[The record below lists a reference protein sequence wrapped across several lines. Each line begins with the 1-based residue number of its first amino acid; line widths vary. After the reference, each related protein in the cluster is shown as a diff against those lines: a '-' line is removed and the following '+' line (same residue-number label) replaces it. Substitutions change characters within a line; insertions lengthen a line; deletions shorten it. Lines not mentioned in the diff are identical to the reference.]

1 MTGMD
6 DQELEA
12 LFKDLESDRIERK
25 ATDSDRDKIRQAV
38 CAFANDLPN
47 HRQPGVIFVG
57 VNDDGSCADLTIT
70 DHLLLRL
77 TDMRSDG
84 NILPFP
90 VLTVSKK
97 TIDSCNVV
105 AIIVK
110 PSDSP
115 PVRFNGR
122 VWIRVGPRRA
132 TATSEEERRLN
143 EKRRARDLPF
153 DLHPMPSATM
163 EDLNLNFF
171 QQSYLSFV
179 LAPEVLEENQRSLP
193 QQLASVRFTTP
204 EPESC
209 PTVLGML
216 VVGKDP
222 KQFVPGAYIQFLR
235 IDGTELGDPIKDQ
248 KEINGTLVDVL
259 RVLDEVLQIN
269 ISVASDITSSAIE
282 IQQPDYPIAAL
293 QQLTRNALMHR
304 SYENTNAPV
313 KVYWF
318 NDRIE
323 IQNPGGL
330 FGQVNRDNFGEGATD
345 YRNPHLAGV
354 MKDLGYVQRF
364 GYGIPTAKRALE
376 RNGNPLPEFLLDDA
390 YTTVIVRRGE

>member
-1 MTGMD
+1 MMSMD

-12 LFKDLESDRIERK
+12 LFRDLESDRVERK
-25 ATDSDRDKIRQAV
+25 ASDSDRNKIRQAV

-47 HRQPGVIFVG
+47 HRKPGVIFVG
-57 VNDDGSCADLTIT
+57 VNDDGSCAGLPIT
-70 DHLLLRL
+70 DELLLRL

-97 TIDSCNVV
+97 TIEGCDVV
-105 AIIVK
+105 AVVVE
-110 PSDSP
+110 PSDTP

-122 VWIRVGPRRA
+122 TWIRVGPRRA
-132 TATSEEERRLN
+132 SATAEEERRLN
-143 EKRRARDLPF
+143 EKRRAGDLPF
-153 DLHPMPSATM
+153 DLRSLPSTTV

-171 QQSYLSFV
+171 QQAYLSFV
-179 LAPEVLEENQRSLP
+179 LAPEILAENQRSLA

-209 PTVLGML
+209 PTVLGIL

-222 KQFVPGAYIQFLR
+222 KQFIPGNYIQFLR
-235 IDGTELGDPIKDQ
+235 IDGMELGDPIKDQ
-248 KEINGTLVDVL
+248 KEINGTLIDIL

-269 ISVASDITSSAIE
+269 ISIASDITSSAIE
-282 IQQPDYPIAAL
+282 IQQPDYPIEAL
-293 QQLTRNALMHR
+293 RQLARNAIMHR
-304 SYENTNAPV
+304 SYEQPNAPV

-330 FGQVNRDNFGEGATD
+330 FGQVNQGNFGQGATD

-376 RNGNPLPEFLLDDA
+376 KNGNPSPEFLLDDT
-390 YTTVIVRRGE
+390 YTTAIVRRGA

>member
-1 MTGMD
+1 MN
-6 DQELEA
+6 DQELEV
-12 LFKDLESDRIERK
+12 LFRDLESDRVERK
-25 ATDSDRDKIRQAV
+25 ASDSDRSKIRQAV

-57 VNDDGSCADLTIT
+57 VKDDGSCANFTIT
-70 DHLLLRL
+70 DDLLLRL
-77 TDMRSDG
+77 TDIRSDG
-84 NILPFP
+84 NILPFTI
-90 VLTVSKK
+90 LTVSKK
-97 TIDSCNVV
+97 TIDSCDVV
-105 AIIVK
+105 AIVVE

-122 VWIRVGPRRA
+122 IWIRVGPRRA

-143 EKRRARDLPF
+143 EKRRAGDLPF
-153 DLHPMPSATM
+153 DLRPLTSATL
-163 EDLNLNFF
+163 EDLNLTFF
-171 QQSYLSFV
+171 RQSYLSFV
-179 LAPEVLEENQRSLP
+179 LAPEVLEENQRPLS
-193 QQLASVRFTTP
+193 QQLASVRFATP

-209 PTVLGML
+209 PTVLGIL

-222 KQFVPGAYIQFLR
+222 KQFIPGTYVQFLR

-248 KEINGTLVDVL
+248 KEINGTLIDIL

-269 ISVASDITSSAIE
+269 ISVASDITSSSIE
-282 IQQPDYPIAAL
+282 IQQPDYPISAL
-293 QQLTRNALMHR
+293 QQLTRNAIMHR

-330 FGQVNRDNFGEGATD
+330 FGQVNRDNFGKGVTD

-364 GYGIPTAKRALE
+364 GYGIPTAKRALD
-376 RNGNPLPEFLLDDA
+376 RNGNPPPEFLLDDA

>member
-1 MTGMD
+1 MD
-6 DQELEA
+6 DQALEV
-12 LFKDLESDRIERK
+12 LFKDLESDRVERK
-25 ATDSDRDKIRQAV
+25 SSDSDRNKIRQAV
-38 CAFANDLPN
+38 CAFANDLPH
-47 HRQPGVIFVG
+47 HRKPGVIFVG
-57 VNDDGSCADLTIT
+57 VNDDGSCANLSIT
-70 DHLLLRL
+70 DELLLRL

-97 TIDSCNVV
+97 TIDRCDVV
-105 AIIVK
+105 AVVVQ
-110 PSDSP
+110 PSDAP

-122 VWIRVGPRRA
+122 TWIRVGPRRA
-132 TATSEEERRLN
+132 SATSEEERRLN
-143 EKRRARDLPF
+143 EKRRAGDLPF
-153 DLHPMPSATM
+153 DLRPLPSATI

-171 QQSYLSFV
+171 QQSYLSFI
-179 LAPEVLEENQRSLP
+179 LAPEVLEENQRSIT

-209 PTVLGML
+209 PTVLGIL
-216 VVGKDP
+216 IVGRDP
-222 KQFVPGAYIQFLR
+222 IQFIPGHYVQFLR

-248 KEINGTLVDVL
+248 KEINGTLIDIL
-259 RVLDEVLQIN
+259 RVLDEVLQVN
-269 ISVASDITSSAIE
+269 ISVASNITSSSLE
-282 IQQPDYPIAAL
+282 VQQPDYPIEAL
-293 QQLTRNALMHR
+293 RQLTRNAIMHR
-304 SYENTNAPV
+304 SYEQTNAPV

-330 FGQVNRDNFGEGATD
+330 FGQVNRENFGRGATD

-376 RNGNPLPEFLLDDA
+376 KNSNPPPEFLLEDA
-390 YTTVIVRRGE
+390 YTTVIVRRAT

>member
-1 MTGMD
+1 MN
-6 DQELEA
+6 DQELEV
-12 LFKDLESDRIERK
+12 LFRDLESDRVERK
-25 ATDSDRDKIRQAV
+25 ASDSDRSKIRQAV

-57 VNDDGSCADLTIT
+57 VQDDGSCANFTIT
-70 DHLLLRL
+70 DDLLLRL
-77 TDMRSDG
+77 TDIRSDG

-90 VLTVSKK
+90 ILTVSKK
-97 TIDSCNVV
+97 TIDSCDVV
-105 AIIVK
+105 AIVVE

-122 VWIRVGPRRA
+122 IWIRVGPRRA

-143 EKRRARDLPF
+143 EKRRAGDLPF
-153 DLHPMPSATM
+153 DLRPLTSATL
-163 EDLNLNFF
+163 EDLNLTFF
-171 QQSYLSFV
+171 RQSYLSFV
-179 LAPEVLEENQRSLP
+179 LAPEVLEENQRPLS
-193 QQLASVRFTTP
+193 QQLASVRFATP

-209 PTVLGML
+209 PTVLGIL

-222 KQFVPGAYIQFLR
+222 KQFIPGTYVQFLR

-248 KEINGTLVDVL
+248 KEINGTLIDIL

-269 ISVASDITSSAIE
+269 ISVASDITSSSIE
-282 IQQPDYPIAAL
+282 IQQPDYPISAL
-293 QQLTRNALMHR
+293 QQLTRNAIMHR

-330 FGQVNRDNFGEGATD
+330 FGQVNRDNFGKGVTD

-364 GYGIPTAKRALE
+364 GYGIPTAKRALD
-376 RNGNPLPEFLLDDA
+376 RNGNPPPEFLLDDA